1 MLFRLYFPD
10 RLKSVVVW
18 SDNPLRKKLIPFGV
32 KLTVYPRNFLFFLM
46 RPLLIVDAMLGVVE
60 ERLQASVFQP
70 MVYVHLVVS
79 ELLQLVGLVEQFT

>member
-1 MLFRLYFPD
+1 
-10 RLKSVVVW
+10 
-18 SDNPLRKKLIPFGV
+18 
-32 KLTVYPRNFLFFLM
+32 M